1 MKRWFLSRRS
11 ASQAAS
17 SGASNF
23 TINDVVEFA
32 IVMAVVLL
40 ARGTAL
46 VALNWMGDDYSL
58 IQDPGGRGVIAANI
72 AMLRSSGSIAVG
84 LAHWLGAVHP
94 TLGSFWTV
102 LTAASMAVFGL
113 ALRRFWSPRSA
124 PMVAVIT
131 ALLFALFPGQS
142 NLFSYHMMHPAMI
155 MNYGLAS
162 FALVSYRSGGIRT
175 VLSMVAIAFAL
186 GYQTMLSLLLVA
198 GLFLPLFEFVSA
210 CRDSLPVS
218 LAFRRSLQS
227 LAHYLLVLFSG
238 IFIYFLLGKLVLLL
252 TATSQSGRTL
262 LAGPSLWPQK
272 LALLVAHLKRMLAG
286 QGEASLPAQI
296 KGVQALLLAN
306 ACLAWLLA
314 AQPRTRSFRLPWLQ
328 ALLLTVLLLLAA
340 CAIPVP
346 ALLVVNT
353 QENPRNL
360 MATSVFWSGIF
371 CLASA
376 AGPILLR
383 RTALILG
390 SLIVLAYAI
399 LTNTISVD
407 YSRLIQRQHLLAS
420 RIVERLSLQ
429 PGFPGL
435 RTVVVVGTSPDLTR
449 DLRSVDQVW
458 PSLDSYIGAAV
469 LREVSGT
476 PLQTPAPADQKR
488 GRELSRRMRSWP
500 EPGSTAIRDGLGIV
514 VLQPDP

>member
-1 MKRWFLSRRS
+1 MERFFLSRRS
-11 ASQAAS
+11 VSQDGNNGV
-17 SGASNF
+17 SGFSF
-23 TINDVVEFA
+23 DDVIAFA

-72 AMLRSSGSIAVG
+72 AMLRSSGSFATW
-84 LAHWLGAVHP
+84 LAQWLGAVHP

-113 ALRRFWSPRSA
+113 ALCRFWSPGSA
-124 PMVAVIT
+124 PLVAVIT

-142 NLFSYHMMHPAMI
+142 NLFAYHMMHPAMI
-155 MNYGLAS
+155 INYGLAS
-162 FALVSYRSGGIRT
+162 FALLSYRRGGIWT
-175 VLSMVAIAFAL
+175 LMSTAAIAFAL
-186 GYQTMLSLLLVA
+186 GYQTMLSLFLVA
-198 GLFLPLFEFVSA
+198 GLLLPLFEFVSS
-210 CRDSLPVS
+210 CRDSLTVPQALMRSMKS
-218 LAFRRSLQS
+218 LAQ
-227 LAHYLLVLFSG
+227 YMLVLLSG
-238 IFIYFLLGKLVLLL
+238 ILIYFLLGKLLLLL
-252 TATSQSGRTL
+252 TATSQSGRTV

-272 LALLVAHLKRMLAG
+272 LNLLAAHLRRMLAG
-286 QGEASLPAQI
+286 RGEASLPAQI
-296 KGVQALLLAN
+296 KAVQCLLLAN

-314 AQPRTRSFRLPWLQ
+314 VQPRARSFRLPWLQ
-328 ALLLTVLLLLAA
+328 ILLLAVLLLLAA

-371 CLASA
+371 CLACT
-376 AGPILLR
+376 AGPILFR

-390 SLIVLAYAI
+390 SVIVLAYAI
-399 LTNTISVD
+399 ITNTISVD
-407 YSRLIQRQHLLAS
+407 YGRLIQRQHLLAS

-429 PGFPGL
+429 PGFAGL
-435 RTVVVVGTSPDLTR
+435 RTVVVVGTSADLSR

-476 PLQTPAPADQKR
+476 PLQTPAAADEQRAREFSR
-488 GRELSRRMRSWP
+488 GMRSWP
-500 EPGSTAIRDGLGIV
+500 EPGSTAISDDLGIV
-514 VLQPDP
+514 VLQRKP